1 MQIILQDII
10 LFGYHGVHPLENELG
25 TSFNIDIK
33 IDVEEVQILSL
44 EDTVD
49 YEKVYVLLKAEF
61 EKTEKLL
68 EVLADR
74 IILSICNHFKHI
86 SQVEVTIMK
95 INPPIPSFQ
104 GSVGVKKIKKLK

>member
-1 MQIILQDII
+1 MQIILKDIL

-25 TSFNIDIK
+25 TSFKIDIN
-33 IDVEEVQILSL
+33 IDVEDVQIRSL
-44 EDTVD
+44 DDTVD
-49 YEKVYVLLKAEF
+49 YEKVFVLLKEEF

-74 IILSICNHFKHI
+74 IIISICNHFKHI
-86 SQVEVTIMK
+86 LQVEVSIMK